1 MASNLSKKIGL
12 RTAKN
17 FKDSFSRAYEPVV
30 GYVFIGKSTPYI
42 NEPTP
47 DSIPDSDEY
56 EKRTWDNFIAAKKV
70 SESDIELVIP
80 RVNWTANTI
89 YKQYDDTKTLNY
101 LLSETTESGNTLKP
115 MYVLTSERNV
125 YKCICNDVGTFSTI
139 EPTGNYS
146 ENDGFISTS
155 DGYLWKYMYNIK
167 PSNKFLSDGW
177 MPAPFVLVSKV
188 TTNDYD
194 LSANNLV
201 EGSLNKIVVGNKGSG
216 YYHTTINVESFITNS
231 NTLTIRPSEGIDLST
246 SNIKVNMLVTG
257 NGILSGTYIT
267 SISNTTSTLTLSER
281 TIGAGG
287 GANTPILIST
297 RVFIEGDGT
306 ETTTSV
312 SLANGQ
318 IRKITVDSAGTGYTK
333 ANVFIY
339 GSGSGANAR
348 VVLPPKFGHGYNP
361 ATEFI
366 ANNVMI
372 VKLIGE
378 VDSTENDLIP
388 VGLEFRQYG
397 LLLNPYKY
405 SEQDPVTFANANV
418 VVSLTTDVSLLSG
431 SPYEQN
437 EFVYQGNILNP
448 TFSGYVTH
456 QTLTVAKLTQVSGN
470 LILGSILT
478 GANST
483 VSRPVVSVDKP
494 DLEFYTGNI
503 LYTSALEK
511 TERSTGQAEQIRLV
525 FQF

>member
-12 RTAKN
+12 KTAKN
-17 FKDSFSRAYEPVV
+17 FKDSFSRLYDPTV
-30 GYVFIGKSTPYI
+30 GYVFIGKSTPYT

-47 DSIPDSDEY
+47 DSIPDSDQY
-56 EKRTWDNFIAAKKV
+56 EKLTWDNFIAAKKV
-70 SESDIELVIP
+70 SESDIELVVP
-80 RVNWTANTI
+80 RIDWTANTI

-101 LLSETTESGNTLKP
+101 LLSETTESGNTLYP

-125 YKCICNDVGTFSTI
+125 YKCICNDVETVSTI

-146 ENDGFISTS
+146 ENDGFISTA

-167 PSNKFLSDGW
+167 PSNKFLSNEW
-177 MPAPFVLVSKV
+177 MPCPYILVSDN
-188 TTNDYD
+188 TTTDYD
-194 LSANNLV
+194 TSANNLI
-201 EGSLNKIVVGNKGSG
+201 EGSLNKIVMGNRGSG
-216 YYHTTINVESFITNS
+216 YYHTTVNVDAFIVNS
-231 NTLTIRPSEGIDLST
+231 NTITIPPSEGIDLSS

-267 SISNTTSTLTLSER
+267 GISNATSTLTLSER
-281 TIGAGG
+281 TISSGG
-287 GANTPILIST
+287 GANSPISIMT
-297 RVFIEGDGT
+297 RIFIQGDGT

-312 SLANGQ
+312 SLNNGE
-318 IRKITVDSAGTGYTK
+318 IRKITVDNAGINYTR

-361 ATEFI
+361 ASELI
-366 ANNVMI
+366 ANNVMV
-372 VKLIGE
+372 VKLIGD

-388 VGLEFRQYG
+388 VGIDFRQYG
-397 LLLNPYKY
+397 LLINPYKY
-405 SEQDPVTFANANV
+405 SEVDPVTYANANV

-431 SPYEQN
+431 SPYETN
-437 EFVYQGNILNP
+437 EFVYQGNFSNP
-448 TFSGYVTH
+448 SFGGYVTY
-456 QTLTVAKLTQVSGN
+456 QTLTTVKLTQVSGN

-483 VSRPVVSVDKP
+483 ISRPVVSVERP
-494 DLEFYTGNI
+494 DLEFYGGDI